1 MTSSNVSE
9 KFVWGSELEGRGVM
23 TTFDTMV
30 GVSIWALTISAVVIG
45 ILNLCVIKK
54 LTIFHNS
61 FGAFWVSRTI
71 GEIGSNIVHVLYSAP
86 VTVLQPKDIPPT
98 FGVTIFMIG
107 YFFAS
112 ESCIMHQFV
121 SANRMLAVC
130 APLKYDSLFNR
141 KVTRNCI
148 IFAWSAVTVL
158 MSLYIVVPCQM
169 IGYSPKYYEFI
180 YIRCERS
187 EREVSLIGSIFN
199 RGCTIMC
206 IASLINDFVTFGR
219 IVQIKLKYAKE
230 AQDENFR
237 RNVRFF
243 AQTAVQNVTMMGTL
257 AIISIVNNRNSAHIG
272 WNIVAFDSIIVTHVN
287 NGLALILFNPEV
299 RRLFRGK
306 SKTVTNSVEPFADQT
321 TVAPPPQ
328 EPQ

>member
-169 IGYSPKYYEFI
+169 IGY
-180 YIRCERS
+180 
-187 EREVSLIGSIFN
+187 
-199 RGCTIMC
+199 T
-206 IASLINDFVTFGR
+206 
-219 IVQIKLKYAKE
+219 
-230 AQDENFR
+230 
-237 RNVRFF
+237 
-243 AQTAVQNVTMMGTL
+243 
-257 AIISIVNNRNSAHIG
+257 HIG

-321 TVAPPPQ
+321 TVCPPPQ
-328 EPQ
+328 EA

>member
-1 MTSSNVSE
+1 MTSSNASE
-9 KFVWGSELEGRGVM
+9 KFVWGSELQGRGVM

-158 MSLYIVVPCQM
+158 MSLYI
-169 IGYSPKYYEFI
+169 E
-180 YIRCERS
+180 
-187 EREVSLIGSIFN
+187 
-199 RGCTIMC
+199 
-206 IASLINDFVTFGR
+206 
-219 IVQIKLKYAKE
+219 
-230 AQDENFR
+230 
-237 RNVRFF
+237 
-243 AQTAVQNVTMMGTL
+243 
-257 AIISIVNNRNSAHIG
+257 NRN
-272 WNIVAFDSIIVTHVN
+272 IVKPFR
-287 NGLALILFNPEV
+287 LALILFNPEV

>member
-130 APLKYDSLFNR
+130 APLK
-141 KVTRNCI
+141 
-148 IFAWSAVTVL
+148 
-158 MSLYIVVPCQM
+158 
-169 IGYSPKYYEFI
+169 
-180 YIRCERS
+180 
-187 EREVSLIGSIFN
+187 
-199 RGCTIMC
+199 
-206 IASLINDFVTFGR
+206 
-219 IVQIKLKYAKE
+219 
-230 AQDENFR
+230 
-237 RNVRFF
+237 
-243 AQTAVQNVTMMGTL
+243 
-257 AIISIVNNRNSAHIG
+257 
-272 WNIVAFDSIIVTHVN
+272 
-287 NGLALILFNPEV
+287 LALILFNPEV

>member
-45 ILNLCVIKK
+45 ILN
-54 LTIFHNS
+54 
-61 FGAFWVSRTI
+61 
-71 GEIGSNIVHVLYSAP
+71 
-86 VTVLQPKDIPPT
+86 LQPKDIPPT

-158 MSLYIVVPCQM
+158 MSLYI
-169 IGYSPKYYEFI
+169 E
-180 YIRCERS
+180 
-187 EREVSLIGSIFN
+187 
-199 RGCTIMC
+199 
-206 IASLINDFVTFGR
+206 
-219 IVQIKLKYAKE
+219 
-230 AQDENFR
+230 
-237 RNVRFF
+237 
-243 AQTAVQNVTMMGTL
+243 
-257 AIISIVNNRNSAHIG
+257 NRN
-272 WNIVAFDSIIVTHVN
+272 IVKPFR
-287 NGLALILFNPEV
+287 LALILFNPEV

>member
-187 EREVSLIGSIFN
+187 ERE
-199 RGCTIMC
+199 
-206 IASLINDFVTFGR
+206 
-219 IVQIKLKYAKE
+219 
-230 AQDENFR
+230 
-237 RNVRFF
+237 
-243 AQTAVQNVTMMGTL
+243 TAVQNVTMMGTL

-321 TVAPPPQ
+321 TVCPPPQ
-328 EPQ
+328 EA